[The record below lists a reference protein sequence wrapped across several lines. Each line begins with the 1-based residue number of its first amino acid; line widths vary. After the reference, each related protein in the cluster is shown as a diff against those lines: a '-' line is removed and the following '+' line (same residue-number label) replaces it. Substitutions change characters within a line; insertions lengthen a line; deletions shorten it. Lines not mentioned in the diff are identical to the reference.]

1 MSTGAFESIAVVGAG
16 TMGHGIALVFALSGR
31 RVSLFD
37 VDEAAL
43 DRATTS
49 IASGL
54 DTLVDAGRVTDD
66 EAAAAPDRIEPSTSY
81 AETLADVD
89 LVVEASP
96 ERLDVKREVFA
107 ALDEHA
113 PDSALLAS
121 NTSGLSI
128 TEMAAQVQDPTRV
141 LGTHWFNPPYVVPLV
156 EVIYGDETADTAVER
171 VYDLLEGVGKAPIV
185 VQEDIPG
192 FVANRLQTAMDFE
205 AWSLLE
211 RGVASAE
218 DIDRA
223 VSASFGLRTPALGV
237 FRKSDF
243 AGLDIVRD
251 IHSTMPKDLDR
262 GTDVSPAILELTEAG
277 HLGLKTGRGVFDWS
291 DRDPDEVAEE
301 RDRELLALVD
311 LYEEITAARES

>member
-1 MSTGAFESIAVVGAG
+1 MPNGDFESIAVVGAG

-31 RVSLFD
+31 DVSLYD
-37 VDEAAL
+37 VDEGVL
-43 DRATTS
+43 ERATDS

-54 DTLVDAGRVTDD
+54 DTLVDAGRVDED
-66 EAAAAPDRIEPSTSY
+66 EAAAAPGRIETSTTY
-81 AETLADVD
+81 PEALADID

-96 ERLDVKREVFA
+96 ERMDVKREVFA
-107 ALDEHA
+107 KLDEHA
-113 PDSALLAS
+113 PAEALLAS

-128 TEMAAQVQDPTRV
+128 TEMAAQVEDPSRV

-171 VYDLLEGVGKAPIV
+171 VYDLLEAVGKAPIV
-185 VQEDIPG
+185 VQEDVPG
-192 FVANRLQTAMDFE
+192 FVANRLQTAMDYE
-205 AWSLLE
+205 AWSLLQ
-211 RGVASAE
+211 RGIASAE

-223 VSASFGLRTPALGV
+223 VAASFGLRTPALGV

-243 AGLDIVRD
+243 AGLDVVRD

-262 GTDVSPAILELTEAG
+262 GTEPSPAILELTEAG

-311 LYEEITAARES
+311 LYEEIHAARES